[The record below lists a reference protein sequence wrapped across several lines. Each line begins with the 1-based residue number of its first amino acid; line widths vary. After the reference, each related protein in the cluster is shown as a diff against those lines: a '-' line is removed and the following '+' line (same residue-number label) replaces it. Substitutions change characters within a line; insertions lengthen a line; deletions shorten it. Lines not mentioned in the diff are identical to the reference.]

1 MKSVIAHAANSHE
14 VSSGDST
21 SLILPVYVSFGEN
34 STDERLVYALLDV
47 QSHVCFIS
55 QRTSSELNA
64 SGVKSTIRLSTLSTK
79 DEIVSTEKISDIYV
93 RGYNSTQRT
102 RLPPIFT
109 RPEIPV
115 NRASIPTHQ
124 TAKMWPH
131 LECIADEMAPL
142 MDVEVGL
149 LIGRQCRQ
157 LIVPRDIK
165 PAQEDGPFGQK
176 TSLGWS
182 IIGAPC
188 EQEEDHNTCFRVS
201 VETDICG
208 LMGKA
213 RIEPCMQVKEL
224 FTPADIIQMEDTHI
238 STDSDFK
245 YSYNDTLFLN
255 MMKSGIKQMDNGHY
269 SMPLPLKQPVPR
281 LPNNQAQAISRLNLL
296 KKKFNR
302 DEKFRS
308 EYTSFMEEIIA
319 QGYAETVNEQE
330 TQNDSHNVWY
340 IPHHGVFH
348 PKKKKIRVVFDC
360 SARFETI
367 SLNDLLLPGPDLTND
382 LLGVLLRFRKEQ
394 TAITCDIQKMFYQF
408 EVHQNDRDYLRFM
421 WWPKGDTSLKP
432 RTFRMTVHLFGASSS
447 PGCSNYGLKQAAQD
461 GEAEFG
467 TQAANFVRSNFYV
480 DDGLASTSSVKQAID
495 LVSDTKALCEK
506 AGIRLH
512 KFATNSLKC

>member
-1 MKSVIAHAANSHE
+1 MHFDKKDDTIKAGDSTDEDTTALKSVIAHAANSHD

-21 SLILPVYVSFGEN
+21 TLILPVYVSFGEN

-47 QSHVCFIS
+47 QSHVCFIT
-55 QRTSSELNA
+55 QRTSSQLNA

-79 DEIVSTEKISDIYV
+79 DEIVNTEKISEIYV

-131 LECIADEMAPL
+131 LECIADEMVPL

-157 LIVPRDIK
+157 LIAPRDIK
-165 PAQEDGPFGQK
+165 PAQQDGPFGQK
-176 TSLGWS
+176 TSLGWN

-188 EQEEDHNTCFRVS
+188 AQEENNNTCFRVS
-201 VETDICG
+201 VETDIRG
-208 LMGKA
+208 LIGNA
-213 RIEPCMQVKEL
+213 RIEPCIQVKEL
-224 FTPADIIQMEDTHI
+224 FTRADIMQTEDTPI
-238 STDSDFK
+238 SKDSDFK

-281 LPNNQAQAISRLNLL
+281 LPNNQAQALSRLNLL
-296 KKKFNR
+296 KKKFSR
-302 DEKFRS
+302 DDKFS
-308 EYTSFMEEIIA
+308 TEYTSFMEENNFKRA
-319 QGYAETVNEQE
+319 SQKQSRSKKVTVV
-330 TQNDSHNVWY
+330 TITYGTFRTTVS
-340 IPHHGVFH
+340 FTL
-348 PKKKKIRVVFDC
+348 KKKKIRVVFDC
-360 SARFETI
+360 SARFESI
-367 SLNDLLLPGPDLTND
+367 SLNDLLLSGPDLTND

-408 EVHQNDRDYLRFM
+408 EVHSEDRDYLRFM
-421 WWPKGDTSLKP
+421 WWPNGDTSLKP
-432 RTFRMTVHLFGASSS
+432 RTFRMTAHLFGASSS
-447 PGCSNYGLKQAAQD
+447 PWMFKL
-461 GEAEFG
+461 
-467 TQAANFVRSNFYV
+467 R
-480 DDGLASTSSVKQAID
+480 
-495 LVSDTKALCEK
+495 TKASSP
-506 AGIRLH
+506 GW
-512 KFATNSLKC
+512 